1 MRLEKSERKEHKEE
15 KLATERERESKDNTA
30 GTWELSIVIFELRE
44 INCLS
49 FPLWSVFPLLF
60 TYMYVVWVVWVRI
73 CDELHRDQFL
83 RPHRNYHFTR
93 TKQELIQQSTST
105 SNQSYSH
112 SKDRIFNQKK
122 NHHEK
127 IFITFTPS
135 SSSSSSLFYNEQI
148 FIFQKKIKAIFK
160 TKKLKNK

>member
-1 MRLEKSERKEHKEE
+1 MRLEKRERKEHKEE
-15 KLATERERESKDNTA
+15 KLATERERERERESKDNTT
-30 GTWELSIVIFELRE
+30 GTWELSIVIFGLRE

-73 CDELHRDQFL
+73 YDELHRDQFL

-93 TKQELIQQSTST
+93 SKQGLIQQSAST
-105 SNQSYSH
+105 SNQIYSH

-122 NHHEK
+122 
-127 IFITFTPS
+127 S
-135 SSSSSSLFYNEQI
+135 SWKNLRHFYPI
-148 FIFQKKIKAIFK
+148 FIFIFF
-160 TKKLKNK
+160 TFW